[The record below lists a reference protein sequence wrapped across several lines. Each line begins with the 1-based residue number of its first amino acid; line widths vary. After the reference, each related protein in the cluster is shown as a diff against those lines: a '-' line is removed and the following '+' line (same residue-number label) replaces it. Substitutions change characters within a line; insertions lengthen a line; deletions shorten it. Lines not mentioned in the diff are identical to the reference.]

1 MFVQTSLGKDTNKR
15 ETEQTLCKAQT
26 RHKPCMPRKKLSL
39 EQRKKLLEDT
49 KEKLRLE
56 QQARTRE
63 RIEQLEFERF
73 DRLGIRLFNEYWT
86 LEGPSDSQ
94 TELELCSE
102 EEGDINPQNTPSS
115 SGTKEESSSSPNLSE
130 AFNFVTTIDKEEC
143 ASSNNTTQVEIP
155 D

>member
-1 MFVQTSLGKDTNKR
+1 
-15 ETEQTLCKAQT
+15 
-26 RHKPCMPRKKLSL
+26 MPRKKLSL

-49 KEKLRLE
+49 KDKLRLE

-94 TELELCSE
+94 TELELFSD

-115 SGTKEESSSSPNLSE
+115 SGTIEESSSSTNLNE
-130 AFNFVTTIDKEEC
+130 AFNFVTLTDKEEC
-143 ASSNNTTQVEIP
+143 TSSNNTTEVEIP

>member
-1 MFVQTSLGKDTNKR
+1 
-15 ETEQTLCKAQT
+15 
-26 RHKPCMPRKKLSL
+26 MPRKKLSL

-49 KEKLRLE
+49 KKRLRLE
-56 QQARTRE
+56 QEARTKE
-63 RIEQLEFERF
+63 RIEQIEFERF

-94 TELELCSE
+94 TELELFSE

-115 SGTKEESSSSPNLSE
+115 SGTIEESISSTNPNE
-130 AFNFVTTIDKEEC
+130 AFNFIRLTDKEESP
-143 ASSNNTTQVEIP
+143 SSNNTSEVEIP

>member
-1 MFVQTSLGKDTNKR
+1 MY
-15 ETEQTLCKAQT
+15 A
-26 RHKPCMPRKKLSL
+26 KKEAFLI

-56 QQARTRE
+56 QEARTRE

-94 TELELCSE
+94 TELELFSDE
-102 EEGDINPQNTPSS
+102 EEDNHPLNPLPNK
-115 SGTKEESSSSPNLSE
+115 GIIEESSSSTNPNE
-130 AFNFVTTIDKEEC
+130 AFNFTKLTDKEESP
-143 ASSNNTTQVEIP
+143 SSNNISEVEIP

>member
-1 MFVQTSLGKDTNKR
+1 
-15 ETEQTLCKAQT
+15 
-26 RHKPCMPRKKLSL
+26 MPPKKLTL
-39 EQRKKLLEDT
+39 EQRKELLEDT
-49 KEKLRLE
+49 KKKLRLE
-56 QQARTRE
+56 QEARTKE

>member
-1 MFVQTSLGKDTNKR
+1 
-15 ETEQTLCKAQT
+15 
-26 RHKPCMPRKKLSL
+26 MPRKKLSL

-94 TELELCSE
+94 TELELFSE

-115 SGTKEESSSSPNLSE
+115 SGTKEESSSSTNLNE
-130 AFNFVTTIDKEEC
+130 AYNFVTLTDKEEC
-143 ASSNNTTQVEIP
+143 TSSNTTTEVEIP

>member
-1 MFVQTSLGKDTNKR
+1 
-15 ETEQTLCKAQT
+15 
-26 RHKPCMPRKKLSL
+26 MPRKKLSL

-94 TELELCSE
+94 TELELFSD
-102 EEGDINPQNTPSS
+102 EEGDNHPQNPPSS
-115 SGTKEESSSSPNLSE
+115 SGTIEESNSLTNPNE
-130 AFNFVTTIDKEEC
+130 AFNFIKLTVKEE
-143 ASSNNTTQVEIP
+143 SPSYNNTSEVEIP

>member
-1 MFVQTSLGKDTNKR
+1 
-15 ETEQTLCKAQT
+15 
-26 RHKPCMPRKKLSL
+26 MPRKKLSL

-49 KEKLRLE
+49 KEILRLE

-94 TELELCSE
+94 TELELFIDK
-102 EEGDINPQNTPSS
+102 EGDNHPQNPPSS
-115 SGTKEESSSSPNLSE
+115 SGILEESISSTNPNE
-130 AFNFVTTIDKEEC
+130 AFNFTKLTNKEESP
-143 ASSNNTTQVEIP
+143 SSNNTSEVEIP

>member
-1 MFVQTSLGKDTNKR
+1 
-15 ETEQTLCKAQT
+15 
-26 RHKPCMPRKKLSL
+26 MPRKKLSL

-49 KEKLRLE
+49 KDKLRLE

-102 EEGDINPQNTPSS
+102 EEGDINPQNPPSS
-115 SGTKEESSSSPNLSE
+115 SGTIEESISSTNPNE
-130 AFNFVTTIDKEEC
+130 AFNFITLTDKEEST
-143 ASSNNTTQVEIP
+143 SSNNTSEVEIP

>member
-1 MFVQTSLGKDTNKR
+1 
-15 ETEQTLCKAQT
+15 
-26 RHKPCMPRKKLSL
+26 MPRKKLSL

-94 TELELCSE
+94 TELELFSE

-115 SGTKEESSSSPNLSE
+115 SGTIEESSSSTNLNE
-130 AFNFVTTIDKEEC
+130 AFNFVTLTDKEEST
-143 ASSNNTTQVEIP
+143 SSNNTTEVEIP